1 MFAKT
6 ALALA
11 LILGT
16 ASAALAQSR
25 YQGVA
30 PNHDV
35 YDARGKYLGSDPDAN
50 VRHELRRDSDRG
62 RN

>member
-6 ALALA
+6 TFALA

-16 ASAALAQSR
+16 ASAALAQTR
-25 YQGVA
+25 YQSVA

-35 YDARGKYLGSDPDAN
+35 YDAGGKYLGSDPDVN
-50 VRHELRRDSDRG
+50 VRHELRRDSDLG